1 MLAEAFAAA
10 GLKERMRT
18 FTPEIATSRRLAVA
32 KPASIPLHVGRPN
45 LGSRAMFD
53 QLVDEVW
60 TRRWLTN
67 DGELVRRF
75 EADIARRTRTRHC
88 IAVANATIGLQIAAL
103 ATGMKGKV
111 ITPAFTFVATAHAL
125 ELSGMK
131 PLLCD
136 VDARTHN
143 LDVAKARELG
153 ESTKVGGILPVH
165 LWGRPC
171 DTRGL
176 DRLARELDVPIV
188 YDAAHAFGC
197 STADKPIGSFGDAE
211 VFSFHATKFLNTA
224 EGGAITTNNDEVAAQ
239 LRLLRNFGFA
249 GYDKVVALGTNAKM
263 SELHA
268 ALGLTNL
275 ASMPGFV
282 RRNKANHA
290 LYTQLL
296 ADVPGIDIV
305 PYASAHNHQYVI
317 VNVDARRTSV
327 SRDDLVANLWRHGIL
342 ARRYF
347 TPGIHRMIPYSTRR
361 HAKLPVT
368 EMLASNLMALPN
380 GMAMQAKDVR
390 RVCLSVRSA
399 IHQRTTG

>member
-1 MLAEAFAAA
+1 
-10 GLKERMRT
+10 
-18 FTPEIATSRRLAVA
+18 
-32 KPASIPLHVGRPN
+32 
-45 LGSRAMFD
+45 MFD
-53 QLVDEVW
+53 RLVDGVW

-75 EADIARRTRTRHC
+75 EADIARRTKTRHC
-88 IAVANATIGLQIAAL
+88 IAVTNATIGLQLAAL
-103 ATGMKGKV
+103 ATGMKGKI
-111 ITPAFTFVATAHAL
+111 ITPAFSFVATAHAI

-131 PLLCD
+131 ALLCD

-171 DTRGL
+171 DTRAL
-176 DRLARELDVPIV
+176 DRLARDLDVPIV
-188 YDAAHAFGC
+188 YDAAHAFAC
-197 STADKPIGSFGDAE
+197 SAAGKPIGGFGDAE

-224 EGGAITTNNDEVAAQ
+224 EGGAITTNDDEVAAR

-275 ASMPGFV
+275 ASMPAFV
-282 RRNKANHA
+282 RRNKTNHA
-290 LYTQLL
+290 LYTRLL
-296 ADVPGIDIV
+296 ADVPGIEV
-305 PYASAHNHQYVI
+305 VRYASAHNHQYVI
-317 VNVDARRTSV
+317 VHVDAHHVSV
-327 SRDDLVANLWRHGIL
+327 SRDDLVASLWKQGIL

-347 TPGIHRMIPYSTRR
+347 APGIHRMVPYSSRR

-368 EMLASNLMALPN
+368 DLLASGLMALPN
-380 GMAMQAKDVR
+380 GMAMQASDVR
-390 RVCLSVRSA
+390 RVCRAVRSA
-399 IHQRTTG
+399 ISQRTNG